1 MDSSLL
7 KAPMVIVL
15 SLLLGQA
22 VAPSTA
28 SAAPATVTGPT
39 ALALAAVVLQHS
51 PLLSAYERRVVARL
65 FDGNSSFGFTPKKK
79 LSITAE
85 SIVCRVSDVDIV
97 ARTCDLTFKHG
108 KRAVTGRQANEIYAI
123 VAAAGVA
130 PEGTTGSTIESISK
144 LECTIDPNEI
154 KQRAGGGAECS
165 FETKK

>member
-1 MDSSLL
+1 MESSLM
-7 KAPMVIVL
+7 KTTMVIVL

-28 SAAPATVTGPT
+28 SATPATVTGPA

-97 ARTCDLTFKHG
+97 ARTCDLTFKTG
-108 KRAVTGRQANEIYAI
+108 KRTVAGRQANEIYATA
-123 VAAAGVA
+123 AAAGVLS
-130 PEGTTGSTIESISK
+130 EGTTGSTIESISK

>member
-1 MDSSLL
+1 MESSLM
-7 KAPMVIVL
+7 KTPMVIVL

-22 VAPSTA
+22 VASSTA
-28 SAAPATVTGPT
+28 SAAPATVTGPA

-51 PLLSAYERRVVARL
+51 PQLSAYERRVVARL
-65 FDGNSSFGFTPKKK
+65 FDGNSSLGFTPKKK
-79 LSITAE
+79 LSITVE

-97 ARTCDLTFKHG
+97 ARTCDLTFKTG
-108 KRAVTGRQANEIYAI
+108 KRTVIGRQANEIYATA
-123 VAAAGVA
+123 AAAGV
-130 PEGTTGSTIESISK
+130 PSEGATGSTIESISK